1 MEGGEQ
7 DPRESFEAQMRVVM
21 AAMNEKKTS
30 LRGNKQETSRGSG
43 LDTDKSEIRAEQGG
57 PSFSVK

>member
-1 MEGGEQ
+1 
-7 DPRESFEAQMRVVM
+7 M
-21 AAMNEKKTS
+21 AAMNEKKAS